1 MSDTTPLA
9 TNLLPRHKSADALG
23 FTNGVST
30 TSPGDSIPG
39 MICKTSK
46 DGFFGYGG
54 DVARSLSND
63 YYSDDDDSD
72 DIDGDNRR
80 TSRKY
85 SGDIINV
92 TRAPK
97 DGSFDLCGSMY
108 KRRGGLGRNAEN
120 KW

>member
-1 MSDTTPLA
+1 MSDTTPVA
-9 TNLLPRHKSADALG
+9 TNLPRHKSADALG
-23 FTNGVST
+23 TTNGVNT
-30 TSPGDSIPG
+30 TSPGGSIPG

-46 DGFFGYGG
+46 DGFIGYGG
-54 DVARSLSND
+54 DVAHSLSND

-72 DIDGDNRR
+72 DIDGDNGRN
-80 TSRKY
+80 SRKY

-92 TRAPK
+92 TRASK